1 MATRIAPASVHK
13 LTMANQFKLMQYA
26 LHNYVID
33 DISDDKFAEAA
44 ETALGF
50 KVTKSNVAGV
60 RRAMDIESTIDR
72 RARERREDEEL
83 KRKLAA
89 EDKAAGQTRL
99 DRLEARILKLEQELF
114 YLKKSLGA

>member
-13 LTMANQFKLMQYA
+13 LTMANQF
-26 LHNYVID
+26 
-33 DISDDKFAEAA
+33 
-44 ETALGF
+44 
-50 KVTKSNVAGV
+50 
-60 RRAMDIESTIDR
+60 
-72 RARERREDEEL
+72 
-83 KRKLAA
+83 KLAA